1 MKAKEGDE
9 RELRVEVSVGVVDVL
24 CGEKGERTAAVT
36 KDPDVG

>member
-9 RELRVEVSVGVVDVL
+9 RELRVEVSVGELDVV
-24 CGEKGERTAAVT
+24 CGERKERTAAVT